1 MYLKDKLRKHLKQ
14 ILLTVILCLCAG
26 FSSGGSTFKASK
38 VSTHG
43 FIENRG
49 QIIDQDNNPNP
60 DVKYLFNTPGFN
72 VQLRKVGFSYDVYA
86 VKSFNTPHSVLNS
99 ISGRRNQIDSAIKE
113 YQFHRIDFDLI
124 GANQI
129 DSAIKEYQFHRIDFD
144 LIGANLK
151 CEVVESNPSKEYYN
165 YYTTGTP
172 VAGVTHVRSYQRI
185 TYKNIYPG
193 IDLELMLMVRPGKTA
208 IWIF

>member
-1 MYLKDKLRKHLKQ
+1 MKKYLPGLPGNTGTISLLYSLITGILIAGAPCKAFCEGLR
-14 ILLTVILCLCAG
+14 
-26 FSSGGSTFKASK
+26 
-38 VSTHG
+38 
-43 FIENRG
+43 FIENKG
-49 QIIDQDNNPNP
+49 QIIDQNNKPNP
-60 DVKYLFNTPGFN
+60 DVKYLINTPGFN
-72 VQLRKVGFSYDVYA
+72 VQLRKAGFSYDVYS
-86 VKSFNTPHSVLNS
+86 VTSFNTPHSVLNS
-99 ISGRRNQIDSAIKE
+99 ISGRR
-113 YQFHRIDFDLI
+113 
-124 GANQI
+124 NQI

>member
-1 MYLKDKLRKHLKQ
+1 MKDKLRKHLKQ

-124 GANQI
+124 GAN
-129 DSAIKEYQFHRIDFD
+129 
-144 LIGANLK
+144 LK